1 MSRIVRIVTRSGHTA
16 RVFPAR
22 DIAPVIS
29 LLPLVYPGPEMN
41 INSLSLQIYTVIIK
55 LAIGSDRSR
64 PSHIFHAPQ
73 KCPPPP
79 PLSLSLPPCNK
90 RPTLA
95 ARFCV
100 CEQDHRYDSAGA
112 LLTRGTSIR
121 AIRSIE
127 EENGRSNRRVVPTV
141 SKSRSIRN
149 WAQ

>member
-16 RVFPAR
+16 SVFPDR

-29 LLPLVYPGPEMN
+29 LLTARVPGARNE
-41 INSLSLQIYTVIIK
+41 YK
-55 LAIGSDRSR
+55 LFVAPNLYGDNKISGRLGVDRSR

-79 PLSLSLPPCNK
+79 PPCNK
-90 RPTLA
+90 RPSLA

-127 EENGRSNRRVVPTV
+127 TVSASNRTV
-141 SKSRSIRN
+141 TRCF
-149 WAQ
+149 